1 MALHKYKNLNR
12 HERAECGMR
21 FSGKGAYGYRGLII
35 RQTDFTNWEVLEDGC
50 VIGEVQRTRRACR
63 EYIDERFDLVH
74 KTLLL
79 TENDLVILNKV
90 LKKIISH

>member
-1 MALHKYKNLNR
+1 MRRHKYKNLNR

-21 FSGKGAYGYRGLII
+21 LSSLGAYGYRGLII
-35 RQTDFTNWEVLEDGC
+35 RQTGFTNWEVLEDGC

-79 TENDLVILNKV
+79 TENDLAKLF
-90 LKKIISH
+90 